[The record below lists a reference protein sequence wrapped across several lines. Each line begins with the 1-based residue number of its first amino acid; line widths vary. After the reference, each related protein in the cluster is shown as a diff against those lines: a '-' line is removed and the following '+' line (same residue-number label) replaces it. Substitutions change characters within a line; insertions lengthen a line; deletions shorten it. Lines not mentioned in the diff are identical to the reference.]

1 MSETKTPE
9 RIENRVRLRDVLD
22 SDLPLF
28 FDHQQD
34 PHANKIA
41 AFTSEDPADRAAFDA
56 HWQRIRSNE
65 SIVLK
70 TILFD
75 ENIAGYLAKF
85 ERMELPEVSYWL
97 GKAFWG
103 VGVGTAALAK
113 FIRII
118 PERPLYAR
126 VAKDN
131 FASERVLEK
140 CGFSVFGYDKAFA
153 HARGEEIEETIFV
166 MI

>member
-1 MSETKTPE
+1 MSEIKSPE

-28 FDHQQD
+28 FVQQLD

-41 AFTSEDPADRAAFDA
+41 AFTSEDPNDRAAFDS
-56 HWQRIRSNE
+56 HWERIRHTD

-70 TILFD
+70 TILYD
-75 ENIAGYLAKF
+75 ENVAGYLAKF

-97 GKAFWG
+97 GKEFWG

-118 PERPLYAR
+118 PDRPVYAR

-140 CGFSVFGYDKAFA
+140 CGFSIFGYDKAFA
-153 HARGEEIEETIFV
+153 HGRGEEVEETIYV
-166 MI
+166 LL